1 MSRPPP
7 PSSVSHF
14 SKVGRNLAK
23 SGGRLLV
30 DQAKVSDGGGQSSL
44 QEHQPNASDGS
55 KSSGNWPKMD
65 RASKGAGS
73 EKVEEE
79 GQKMRNSLE
88 LELTKYYEKQTEQV
102 YS

>member
-7 PSSVSHF
+7 PSSVSQF

-30 DQAKVSDGGGQSSL
+30 DQAKVSDAGGQSSH
-44 QEHQPNASDGS
+44 EKDHEPNASDGG
-55 KSSGNWPKMD
+55 KSSGNWPKMG
-65 RASKGAGS
+65 RASKGEGS
-73 EKVEEE
+73 ERVEDE

-88 LELTKYYEKQTEQV
+88 LELTKYYEK
-102 YS
+102 